1 MVVAKD
7 RPVRLTALAARS
19 GATACNICGGQNF
32 APGPGGRLAAFG
44 KPPKCV
50 RCGSL
55 ERHRVL
61 HRIFTTIPETATA
74 PFHAFQVSPNFSVD
88 RKRFRGVASTGA
100 PPLKPPPETRG
111 KYGWAFSFYAEAP
124 DMRGFFQ
131 ELFALLEPP
140 GIMGVAVAGAF
151 FRHATSEQKNADG
164 KVTWRYGADFGDH
177 LRQILGQVYVLE
189 VAGAD
194 PCTAARWTA
203 RSSCRGRKSA
213 STRLQTSW
221 RVRIFSRTSWI
232 PRSSPPNSADR
243 LRISV
248 NPR

>member
-19 GATACNICGGQNF
+19 AATACNICGGQNF

-194 PCTAARWTA
+194 PCTAALDGAFFVSRQEKRINSLADVLA
-203 RSSCRGRKSA
+203 RENF
-213 STRLQTSW
+213 
-221 RVRIFSRTSWI
+221 FSHLMD
-232 PRSSPPNSADR
+232 PKKFVAK
-243 LRISV
+243 
-248 NPR
+248 